1 MFLPTSP
8 RAVVST
14 FKTNFI
20 SKANNGVISM
30 LYTLIKN
37 ATTSQQNLCL
47 AFLDIKISIE
57 GNGLCTSVY
66 NKPTD
71 SYSYLLY
78 SSSYPSHVKNS
89 FPFFYSFSDLVAYLV
104 TTLIFPENQR
114 QNASFLINLAILF
127 LAFKRATIAPNK
139 LIDSQHYKRL
149 RRRIPIAIHSL
160 SSYTSHHSPFV
171 LICLWILNYMYY
183 TIVSFVWFL
192 SPYVSLQS
200 NWAWKPSKLGLPISF
215 SLWGFL
221 SLFTL

>member
-20 SKANNGVISM
+20 SKANNSVVSM

-37 ATTSQQNLCL
+37 ATTSQPESLFGFSRHQNFNWRQRSTLVFTTNLQIRIVTYCIHL
-47 AFLDIKISIE
+47 RIHHTLRITFL
-57 GNGLCTSVY
+57 
-66 NKPTD
+66 
-71 SYSYLLY
+71 
-78 SSSYPSHVKNS
+78 
-89 FPFFYSFSDLVAYLV
+89 FFYSFSDLVAYLV

-149 RRRIPIAIHSL
+149 RRIPIVFHSL
-160 SSYTSHHSPFV
+160 SSYTSHHSSFV

-183 TIVSFVWFL
+183 TSVSFVWFL

-200 NWAWKPSKLGLPISF
+200 NWAWKPSKLGLSILF
-215 SLWGFL
+215 SL
-221 SLFTL
+221 